1 MQTSVNNFHGTNG
14 HALHTIVPFALS
26 LTIHFIL
33 FAAIIISPDFKKP
46 VKMLPNVI
54 NVSMVNLPEP
64 EKNFKPERKTKK
76 DTTVKTRPAKPEK
89 KEKPSQEQLPDKI
102 KSKQTVPALSK
113 KKIKVKTSLKKKTFK
128 SARVVKS
135 AIKNIEKKV
144 AESRPEALTDVLE
157 QLKAKVIKTEQ
168 NKKRTAKTEK
178 KGLSS
183 GKQSLQGKKVA
194 ALIDIYRVEVAYQI
208 QENWAF
214 SEQLAGSSTKDLQ
227 ASLVFNIMPNG
238 EIRDLWFTDRS
249 GNKYLD
255 ESAYKAVMKSNPVAP
270 HPVGVYKPFVQIG
283 LRFTPQGVK

>member
-1 MQTSVNNFHGTNG
+1 MQTSVNNFHGTNE

-46 VKMLPNVI
+46 VKMLPKVI

-64 EKNFKPERKTKK
+64 EKSFKPERKTNK
-76 DTTVKTRPAKPEK
+76 DTAVKTRPAKPEK
-89 KEKPSQEQLPDKI
+89 KEKPPQEQLPDKI
-102 KSKQTVPALSK
+102 KSKQTAPVLSK

-168 NKKRTAKTEK
+168 NKKRTAKTGK
-178 KGLSS
+178 KGLSG
-183 GKQSLQGKKVA
+183 GKQSSQGKKVA
-194 ALIDIYRVEVAYQI
+194 ALIDIYRVKVAYQI
-208 QENWAF
+208 RENWAF
-214 SEQLAGSSTKDLQ
+214 SEQLAGSTKGLQ

-283 LRFTPQGVK
+283 LRFTPEGVK